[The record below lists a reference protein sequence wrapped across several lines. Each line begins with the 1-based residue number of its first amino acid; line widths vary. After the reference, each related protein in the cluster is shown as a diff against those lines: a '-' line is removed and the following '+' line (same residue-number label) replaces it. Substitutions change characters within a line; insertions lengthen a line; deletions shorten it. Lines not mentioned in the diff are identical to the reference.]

1 MDKLSIELDQV
12 KLGLK
17 DHGTWATRT
26 IRTPPGPFSAFDT
39 VKNIL
44 KFQKKSLEA
53 ARALEQWRAAPQV
66 GAQKCGTLS
75 GGASRIAISNIYLNR
90 SLTTAI
96 LEPVP
101 LIDKTR
107 LRPVFTVSIT

>member
-44 KFQKKSLEA
+44 KFQKKK
-53 ARALEQWRAAPQV
+53 ALKQHEHSS
-66 GAQKCGTLS
+66 S
-75 GGASRIAISNIYLNR
+75 GGQRRKSEHRNVELYQEAQA
-90 SLTTAI
+90 
-96 LEPVP
+96 E
-101 LIDKTR
+101 
-107 LRPVFTVSIT
+107 